1 MPVRRSDRRARL
13 GWVRAYLRR
22 PVCAVWA
29 AVILLFLG
37 FLSSACSAPQVKP
50 AKTVR
55 AKGVYHLV
63 RAGETL
69 SGIARAYHIDMQ
81 ELAEANNIDNPNLIE
96 TNRVIFIPDADQVI
110 DDVMSLPSIRKTEDP
125 GKTPRMAG
133 PPEKSAAMPKKEIL
147 VLPREEGVVQERPLA
162 DNQPASTTIRIKPR
176 RDMDR
181 LMAEG
186 EAPAVAGTSPRAK
199 DTPRKDAS
207 GEAAAVYKRAD
218 REAPAALPHEQPK
231 PVLESAPEQKTDSEA
246 GKREPES
253 LRFDRKR
260 FIWPVRGRV
269 VSRFGIQPNG
279 MYYNGITIAAKPG
292 LPVVAAADGTIIFSG
307 PLKDYG
313 ETIIM
318 KHEDGY
324 ATVYT
329 HLGRINVKLDDHLKK
344 GVQIGMTGSFEK
356 KGESGMIFEIR
367 HKNKARN
374 PMFFLP

>member
-1 MPVRRSDRRARL
+1 MGSL
-13 GWVRAYLRR
+13 RAYPRGT
-22 PVCAVWA
+22 VAAVWA
-29 AVILLFLG
+29 AIILLFLG
-37 FLSSACSAPQVKP
+37 ILASACSPPQVKP

-81 ELAEANNIDNPNLIE
+81 DLAEANNIDNPNLIE
-96 TNRVIFIPDADQVI
+96 ANRVIFIPDADQVI
-110 DDVMSLPSIRKTEDP
+110 DDVMSLPSVRKTEDP
-125 GKTPRMAG
+125 GTTPRIAG
-133 PPEKSAAMPKKEIL
+133 LPERSAALPKKDAL
-147 VLPREEGVVQERPLA
+147 VLPPEEGKVLERPLT
-162 DNQPASTTIRIKPR
+162 DNQPASTTIRINPR

-181 LMAEG
+181 LMAVG
-186 EAPAVAGTSPRAK
+186 EAPAAAGASLKAK
-199 DTPRKDAS
+199 DAPRKDAP
-207 GEAAAVYKRAD
+207 GEAAAAQKHAE
-218 REAPAALPHEQPK
+218 REAPAALPQAPSK
-231 PVLESAPEQKTDSEA
+231 PVMESAPEQKANSEA
-246 GKREPES
+246 GRREPES

-279 MYYNGITIAAKPG
+279 MYYNGITIAAKAG

-329 HLGRINVKLDDHLKK
+329 HLGQRNAKLDDHLKK
-344 GVQIGMTGSFEK
+344 GVQIGMTGLSEK
-356 KGESGMIFEIR
+356 RGDSGMVFEIR
-367 HKNKARN
+367 YKNKARN

>member
-1 MPVRRSDRRARL
+1 MGSLRAYPRVPVAA
-13 GWVRAYLRR
+13 VRA
-22 PVCAVWA
+22 AF
-29 AVILLFLG
+29 ILLFLG
-37 FLSSACSAPQVKP
+37 FLASSCSAPQVKP
-50 AKTVR
+50 VKTVR

-96 TNRVIFIPDADQVI
+96 ANRVVFIPDADQVI
-110 DDVMSLPSIRKTEDP
+110 DDVMSLSSIRRTADP
-125 GKTPRMAG
+125 AKTPGIDG
-133 PPEKSAAMPKKEIL
+133 PPEKSAAMLKKDAL
-147 VLPREEGVVQERPLA
+147 VLPPEEGAVLERPLT
-162 DNQPASTTIRIKPR
+162 DNQPASTTIRINPR

-181 LMAEG
+181 LTAEG
-186 EAPAVAGTSPRAK
+186 EAPAVAGASPKAK
-199 DTPRKDAS
+199 DALE
-207 GEAAAVYKRAD
+207 EAVAAPKHAA
-218 REAPAALPHEQPK
+218 REAPAAMPQEPPK
-231 PVLESAPEQKTDSEA
+231 PVMESAPEQKANSEA

-279 MYYNGITIAAKPG
+279 MYYNGITIAAREG

-307 PLKDYG
+307 SLKDYG

-329 HLGRINVKLDDHLKK
+329 HLGQRNVKLDDHLKK
-344 GVQIGMTGSFEK
+344 GVHIGMTGSSEK
-356 KGESGMIFEIR
+356 RGESGMVFEIR
-367 HKNKARN
+367 YKNKARN

>member
-1 MPVRRSDRRARL
+1 MGSLRAYPRGPVAA
-13 GWVRAYLRR
+13 VRA
-22 PVCAVWA
+22 AVL
-29 AVILLFLG
+29 LLFLG
-37 FLSSACSAPQVKP
+37 VLASACSSPLVKP
-50 AKTVR
+50 AKTIR

-69 SGIARAYHIDMQ
+69 SSIARAYHIDMQ

-96 TNRVIFIPDADQVI
+96 ANRVIFIPDADQVI

-125 GKTPRMAG
+125 GKTPRIAG
-133 PPEKSAAMPKKEIL
+133 SPEKSGALPKEDAL
-147 VLPREEGVVQERPLA
+147 VLPPEEGTVLERPLT
-162 DNQPASTTIRIKPR
+162 DNQPASATIRINPR

-181 LMAEG
+181 LRAEG
-186 EAPAVAGTSPRAK
+186 EAPAVPGASPKAK
-199 DTPRKDAS
+199 DAPRKDAP
-207 GEAAAVYKRAD
+207 GDAAAAHKHAE
-218 REAPAALPHEQPK
+218 REAPSALPKEPPK
-231 PVLESAPEQKTDSEA
+231 PVVESAPEQKANSEA
-246 GKREPES
+246 GRREPES

-269 VSRFGIQPNG
+269 VSRFGIQPSG
-279 MYYNGITIAAKPG
+279 MYYNGITIAAKAG

-329 HLGRINVKLDDHLKK
+329 HLGQRNAKLDDHLKK
-344 GVQIGMTGSFEK
+344 GVQIGMTGLSEK
-356 KGESGMIFEIR
+356 RGDSGMVFEIR
-367 HKNKARN
+367 YKNKARN